1 MSMVNK
7 MLGRLPETKED
18 LLEGMKTWSDN
29 SDSAWYYLHVQEAT
43 NSTKFNRKADGVH
56 ITWTELIPNKVWD
69 K

>member
-1 MSMVNK
+1 

-43 NSTKFNRKADGVH
+43 KSTKFNRKADGVH